1 MNLPGD
7 YSEAS
12 ASDIKLSEDMATSM
26 AADDK
31 ERAYAEAE
39 IMDDAFWCGSEF
51 ISIFFINTE
60 LAFPDDSDF
69 TVEDYFDYYRKKY
82 GDSDSE
88 VGGTMTFESTEKVK
102 LGGEEY
108 VRLSVKYAY
117 SYGAEE
123 YTYNYA
129 KKLDDNLMCI
139 IHISNSDTD
148 KTPEYFEKM
157 FD

>member
-1 MNLPGD
+1 MLLKNIWYYVIGD
-7 YSEAS
+7 NMKNKNRE
-12 ASDIKLSEDMATSM
+12 
-26 AADDK
+26 
-31 ERAYAEAE
+31 
-39 IMDDAFWCGSEF
+39 
-51 ISIFFINTE
+51 
-60 LAFPDDSDF
+60 
-69 TVEDYFDYYRKKY
+69 YRKKY

-123 YTYNYA
+123 YIYNYA